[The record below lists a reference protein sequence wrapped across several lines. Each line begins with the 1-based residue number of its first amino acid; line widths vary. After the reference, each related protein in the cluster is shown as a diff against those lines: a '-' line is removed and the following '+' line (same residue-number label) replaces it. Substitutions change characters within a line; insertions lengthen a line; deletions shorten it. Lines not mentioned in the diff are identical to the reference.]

1 MAFYPTRGAWFV
13 GVAFIEV
20 EEDLVLA
27 LEVIGGLPGGF
38 MVFPLHQVMET
49 IFIMAIE

>member
-1 MAFYPTRGAWFV
+1 
-13 GVAFIEV
+13 VAFIEV

-38 MVFPLHQVMET
+38 MVSPLHQVVEAV
-49 IFIMAIE
+49 FVVAIE